1 MFNDTSIVLNSKVT
15 EFVSNENDS
24 TKIITYFRGLNRNM
38 SSLDNKLIYLLADDI
53 KKCLQIED
61 SPTL

>member
-1 MFNDTSIVLNSKVT
+1 MNDFLPVGSVVLLKSGKKPISIIGYK
-15 EFVSNENDS
+15 
-24 TKIITYFRGLNRNM
+24 M